1 MNNLKQIA
9 ATTNGINGT
18 RIRPIA
24 VLQKMFDF
32 FNEGLIIIS
41 GSEDPRVK
49 PIARIYGAELVHQGD
64 GESTLYYFIN
74 LFSLEKTRYKSLPGK
89 QFAPLPTPIDAS
101 YLVCSSMEL
110 DEQKNSLYQQL
121 VLLLHTDRNNYYTDA
136 TMPCSGTLVT
146 FFFGVHT
153 GLLSYEIRKRIGR
166 EEDPDCNDVLTII
179 ESMTRPH
186 EDENNLFILHLTI
199 YDTLSDMKLDS
210 VTVLATPTIEKLHS
224 FFTNGLIQLD
234 LLTED
239 FFCSSPPA
247 DEEIVQLVTSYSHGT
262 LKTEYY
268 VNAQAIPVMP
278 VTSEV
283 PGSAEMPRR
292 THFVDVNKKRK
303 YPKKRRK

>member
-1 MNNLKQIA
+1 MNNIKQIA

-18 RIRPIA
+18 RKLPIA
-24 VLQKMFDF
+24 VLQRMFDF
-32 FNEGLIIIS
+32 FNGELLVIS
-41 GSEDPRVK
+41 SNEDPRVK
-49 PIARIYGAELVHQGD
+49 PIARIFGAELVDQGD
-64 GESTLYYFIN
+64 GESTLYYLIN
-74 LFSLEKTRYKSLPGK
+74 IFSSENRRYITLPGK
-89 QFAPLPTPIDAS
+89 QFAPMPTPIDAT
-101 YLVCSSMEL
+101 YLVCSSKEL
-110 DEQKNSLYQQL
+110 DEQKDILYQQL
-121 VLLLHTDRNNYYTDA
+121 GMLLRTDRSDYFTNA
-136 TMPCSGTLVT
+136 TMPCSGTLVI

-153 GLLSYEIRKRIGR
+153 GQLCYEIRNRIGR
-166 EEDPDCNDVLTII
+166 KKDPSCDDVLTIV

-210 VTVLATPTIEKLHS
+210 VTVLATPTIEELHS

-239 FFCSSPPA
+239 FFCTSPPA
-247 DEEIVQLVTSYSHGT
+247 DEEIVQLVTSYSHGI

-268 VNAQAIPVMP
+268 LNAQAIPVMP
-278 VTSEV
+278 VTREV
-283 PGSAEMPRR
+283 AGSAEIPRR